1 MNLRSK
7 TEQGGAAMSL
17 NRELLAELELTM
29 VPSTRPR
36 PDDGLRGWSER
47 ETDRSGGQGSRRR
60 RFWCAV
66 KKQDVE
72 VEFETRKRL
81 GIPRIVDVRRCTV
94 FDRPTEVAC
103 GRHCLDAS
111 FRNRRPFSPPLV
123 IPICDLGD

>member
-1 MNLRSK
+1 
-7 TEQGGAAMSL
+7 MSL
-17 NRELLAELELTM
+17 NRDLLAELELTM

-36 PDDGLRGWSER
+36 PNDGLRIWSHQETGSSER
-47 ETDRSGGQGSRRR
+47 RGMRRR

-81 GIPRIVDVRRCTV
+81 GISRIVDVRRCTV
-94 FDRPTEVAC
+94 FDRPTEIAC

-111 FRNRRPFSPPLV
+111 FRSQRPFSPPLA

>member
-1 MNLRSK
+1 
-7 TEQGGAAMSL
+7 MSL
-17 NRELLAELELTM
+17 NRDLLAELELTM

-36 PDDGLRGWSER
+36 PDDRPRIFSDQDG
-47 ETDRSGGQGSRRR
+47 DRSEGRGTRRR

-72 VEFETRKRL
+72 VEFETRKRF
-81 GIPRIVDVRRCTV
+81 GIPRIVDVQRCTV

-123 IPICDLGD
+123 TPVCDLGD

>member
-1 MNLRSK
+1 
-7 TEQGGAAMSL
+7 MSL
-17 NRELLAELELTM
+17 NRDLLAELELTM

-36 PDDGLRGWSER
+36 PDDGLMVWSER
-47 ETDRSGGQGSRRR
+47 ETERSDRQGTRRR

-103 GRHCLDAS
+103 GRHCLDAG

-123 IPICDLGD
+123 VPIGDLGD